1 MSRKKPAPSSAG
13 GDALRRRA
21 EKMIRLTPEEASALS
36 RPKVRDLIHELHIHQ
51 AELEIQNE
59 ELRRTQIEL
68 EKSQN
73 KYRELFDAAPVG
85 YLVLDRHR
93 VILDA
98 NRTAEKLMRTQP
110 RKLLGSE
117 LDQYIAPGR
126 QADFRR
132 LIHSAREELAGE
144 WEFRRCDGSVFQ
156 GLLVMA
162 AEPDAGG
169 RGVFY
174 RATISDIT
182 AQKNVRDKIARLAAV
197 AGASAEALIGLD
209 PEGVITE
216 WNPAAERIFGYSA
229 REAVGQPI
237 ALITPPDRLDEGGR
251 ILERVREGT
260 QVRDF
265 ETACLVKGGGQ
276 IEAAISLSAIADSQ
290 GRVTG
295 FSLIER
301 DITEYK
307 RLDRELRES
316 ARQREEFLAVLGH
329 ELRNPLAAMHMLLER
344 MKRVPA
350 EGLKPGHNL
359 IEAFSRNLKY
369 LVRIVD
375 DLLSISRVMRG
386 KLEMQFST
394 VELQAVL
401 RHSADTLLDALHD
414 KGLAL
419 EMNLPPEPLWVR
431 GDPVRL
437 EQIFFNL
444 LDNAVKYTERGGRIE
459 LSAGRSARV
468 LEIRVKDTGI
478 GMRPEDTRSIFT
490 LFSQLGGVE
499 RARAGLGI
507 GLAMVAQLT
516 ALHGGSVS
524 AHSAGP
530 GRGSEFTVT
539 LPEAPALATA
549 PAPEPAIRCAPC
561 PPSLSNLKIL
571 VADDNRDFT
580 VELAEALQEFGCQV
594 RIAHNG
600 AGAVAEA
607 AVFHPRVVLLDIGL
621 PDMDGCEA
629 GRRII
634 AQPGLESAALIAVTG
649 YGDYSHCL
657 RDGEKMFRQI
667 LVKPV
672 EMDKL
677 EEILTRAA
685 SQ

>member
-1 MSRKKPAPSSAG
+1 MPRKKPVPSSVP

-21 EKMIRLTPEEASALS
+21 EKKIRLTPEEASVLPRAE
-36 RPKVRDLIHELHIHQ
+36 VRDLIHELHIHQ

-59 ELRRTQIEL
+59 ELRRTQGEL
-68 EKSQN
+68 VKSQER
-73 KYRELFDAAPVG
+73 YRELFDAAPVG
-85 YLVLDRHR
+85 YLVLNRHR

-98 NRTAEKLMRTQP
+98 NRTAEKLMNAKP
-110 RKLLGSE
+110 RQLLGSE
-117 LDQYIAPGR
+117 MDQFIAFR
-126 QADFRR
+126 NQADFRR
-132 LIHSAREELAGE
+132 VIHSRRPEFACE
-144 WEFRRCDGSVFQ
+144 WEFRRCDGSFFQ

-162 AEPDAGG
+162 TEPGAGG

-182 AQKNVRDKIARLAAV
+182 SQKNIREKIARLAAI
-197 AGASAEALIGLD
+197 AESSAEAIIGLD
-209 PEGVITE
+209 PEGVIIA
-216 WNPAAERIFGYSA
+216 WNPAAERIFGYSIRDA
-229 REAVGQPI
+229 MGQPVT
-237 ALITPPDRLDEGGR
+237 LIIPPDRWQESGR
-251 ILERVREGT
+251 LLERARLGA
-260 QVRDF
+260 QVRNF
-265 ETACLVKGGGQ
+265 ETVRLVKGGGQ
-276 IEAAISLSAIADSQ
+276 VEVAISLSPVADPT

-295 FSLIER
+295 ISVIER

-307 RLDRELRES
+307 RLENELRES

-386 KLEMQFST
+386 KLELQSTT

-401 RHSADTLLDALHD
+401 RHSADTLKGTLRD

-419 EMNLPPEPLWVR
+419 EMSLPPEPLWVH

-437 EQIFFNL
+437 EQVFFNL
-444 LDNAVKYTERGGRIE
+444 LDNAVKYTNRGGRVT
-459 LSAGRSARV
+459 LAAGRGARG

-490 LFSQLGGVE
+490 LFSQLGGAE

-539 LPEAPALATA
+539 LPEAPAPAEGA
-549 PAPEPAIRCAPC
+549 PAEPAIRRAPC

-634 AQPGLESAALIAVTG
+634 AQPGLESATLIAVTG

-677 EEILTRAA
+677 EEILTSAA